1 MLKEDIYCTRDFHFE
16 FECRVMVMLAVQR
29 LIHCMGPHTGFIWY
43 ESSSCY
49 SIIPSLSCHYNAK
62 LLCHSVNHVAEH
74 FSVWNSGHLSDS
86 FLHFFYEHMSVELHT
101 SPILVQL
108 CCTVYSCHPLRCVS
122 IHVAGLFGLEWTLV
136 ARACWSKG
144 ALKGKQ
150 MSFSKQ
156 RFLHCMVPRTST
168 SMQSAP
174 CVQSAKP

>member
-1 MLKEDIYCTRDFHFE
+1 MVESLYGATH
-16 FECRVMVMLAVQR
+16 RVIRFQSL
-29 LIHCMGPHTGFIWY
+29 
-43 ESSSCY
+43 CY
-49 SIIPSLSCHYNAK
+49 SYHSILSCHYDAK
-62 LLCHSVNHVAEH
+62 IVCHSVNHVAEL
-74 FSVWNSGHLSDS
+74 FCVWNSGHLSDS
-86 FLHFFYEHMSVELHT
+86 FLHFYEHKSMELH
-101 SPILVQL
+101 ILVQL
-108 CCTVYSCHPLRCVS
+108 CCIVYSCHPLRCVS

-156 RFLHCMVPRTST
+156 RFLHCMAPRTST

>member
-1 MLKEDIYCTRDFHFE
+1 MYYEGRYLLYKRHCNLNSEWWSCLLYKGWFTVWGHTQGLYGMSPSPVTLSFHLVLPLWCQTSLPLCESYCWTFLCVKQQSSF
-16 FECRVMVMLAVQR
+16 R
-29 LIHCMGPHTGFIWY
+29 LLFT
-43 ESSSCY
+43 
-49 SIIPSLSCHYNAK
+49 
-62 LLCHSVNHVAEH
+62 
-74 FSVWNSGHLSDS
+74 
-86 FLHFFYEHMSVELHT
+86 FFYEHKSVELHT
-101 SPILVQL
+101 FPILVQL
-108 CCTVYSCHPLRCVS
+108 CCIVYSCHPFRCVS

-136 ARACWSKG
+136 ARACWRKG